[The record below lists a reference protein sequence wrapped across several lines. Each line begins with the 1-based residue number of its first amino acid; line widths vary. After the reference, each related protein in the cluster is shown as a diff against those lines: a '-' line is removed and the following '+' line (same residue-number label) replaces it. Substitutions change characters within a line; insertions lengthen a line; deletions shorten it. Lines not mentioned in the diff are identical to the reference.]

1 MKTTHSLLILIAIM
15 SLMACSSQLHVVT
28 LYVDTTQ
35 IDQSNIAQHVSFGQ
49 PAGIANEDFIT
60 NVRKRDIVIWQ
71 GLSTSDKSH
80 MVTISSIKHESGDFL
95 ISQMVTKSNRGKN
108 MNYKKFFRKII
119 AKPTREQPYA
129 EEKYSLKFEVSNKPD
144 LGPFEID
151 PKIRSH

>member
-1 MKTTHSLLILIAIM
+1 MKTSHSLLILVAVM

-35 IDQSNIAQHVSFGQ
+35 IDQSNIAPHVSFGQ

-71 GLSTSDKSH
+71 GLSTSDTSH
-80 MVTISSIKHESGDFL
+80 KVIISSIKHESGDFL
-95 ISQMVTKSNRGKN
+95 ISQMPTKSKKL
-108 MNYKKFFRKII
+108 NYNKFFRKII

-144 LGPFEID
+144 LGQFEID